1 VDCLSTFH
9 VIGSSEAKLFVYK
22 QRRRHVSET
31 LGGSS
36 SISVQKK
43 RKLRAGG
50 AFVAL
55 ALMAG
60 LLGACEL
67 APAPGT
73 SNSPSGYVDVVTGGA
88 DSVRVQ
94 GWTSDWNTLNPIDV
108 VVMINGVWAPGVF
121 TANLPRTD
129 VAARYGRGANFG
141 YDVTLPAAAGAL
153 SVCVVAL
160 NVGPGQNTILG
171 CGTTTATTPT
181 TPTTTTTS
189 TSTTTTSLV
198 PVVLL
203 PVIDSLSPVYG
214 PIAGGT
220 TVTLIGSG
228 FTGASSVTFQGVQA
242 TSVTVVS
249 ATQVTAVSPALA
261 AGPADVTLTTPGGTS
276 DAPGIVD
283 FTYIDCADRGPGAD
297 LRGCDLSRLD
307 LSNLNLEGA
316 NLTDAYM
323 FKADLNHTN
332 LNLANLTHTQFKESD
347 LSQAVLT
354 NTVLTNT
361 DFSDSSLLGVDLTGG
376 VFTPGASFFGAL
388 LWQANLTGTNLTGV
402 DLTFTGWFYTICP
415 DGNVQSTECPRTP

>member
-1 VDCLSTFH
+1 M
-9 VIGSSEAKLFVYK
+9 
-22 QRRRHVSET
+22 SET

-141 YDVTLPAAAGAL
+141 YDVTLPAPAGAL

-160 NVGPGQNTILG
+160 NVGRGENTILG
-171 CGTTTATTPT
+171 CATTTATTPT
-181 TPTTTTTS
+181 TPTT
-189 TSTTTTSLV
+189 TTTTSLV

-228 FTGASSVTFQGVQA
+228 FTGASSVTFQGVEA

-249 ATQVTAVSPALA
+249 ATEVTAVSPALA
-261 AGPADVTLTTPGGTS
+261 AGPADIFVTTPGGTS
-276 DAPGIVD
+276 GAPGIID
-283 FTYIDCADRGPGAD
+283 YTYIDCADRGPGAD
-297 LRGCDLSRLD
+297 LRGCDLSRANLSGLD
-307 LSNLNLEGA
+307 LTGA
-316 NLTDAYM
+316 NLTDAFLLY
-323 FKADLNHTN
+323 
-332 LNLANLTHTQFKESD
+332 ANLSNTVLQR
-347 LSQAVLT
+347 ANLT
-354 NTVLTNT
+354 NTVIDTSTLRGTALEGAILDGT
-361 DFSDSSLLGVDLTGG
+361 DFVDNDMTGSHLDNARFTGG
-376 VFTPGASFFGAL
+376 RLRGV
-388 LWQANLTGTNLTGV
+388 NLTDATLPGTDLTGV
-402 DLTFTGWFYTICP
+402 DLTGAIWSNTTCP
-415 DGNVQSTECPRTP
+415 NGTVQSTECPRTP